1 MKSKRLISAVAGLVL
16 IAGMSSSAFADDKWQ
31 GDQGS
36 NWLEH
41 VQSTKSRAEVLAE
54 LEQARKDGSLRVG
67 NGTTYPPQPTAVNGR
82 TRAEVQAEAVQAN
95 RQGNR
100 NINSIYFGGA

>member
-1 MKSKRLISAVAGLVL
+1 MKSKKLMPAVAGLVL
-16 IAGMSSSAFADDKWQ
+16 IAGMSSSAFADNKWL
-31 GDQGS
+31 GDHGS

-54 LEQARKDGSLRVG
+54 LDQARKDGSLRVG
-67 NGTTYPPQPTAVNGR
+67 NGTTYPPQPTADNGR
-82 TRAEVQAEAVQAN
+82 TRAEVQAN

-100 NINSIYFGGA
+100 NFNSIYFGGA